1 MKSLTL
7 LQLVALASV
16 SLAFTPQL
24 QRATWTRSTRIRLPQ
39 IYMTQWDD
47 EDEPEKP
54 VSSSS
59 STVTSSTSF
68 DDAGE
73 TLKNEA
79 DQDRMDSM
87 GEYDA
92 NPAVR
97 STVFFKSFRCLCTFS
112 FSLFVVLFSFIL

>member
-16 SLAFTPQL
+16 SLAFTPQV
-24 QRATWTRSTRIRLPQ
+24 QRATWTRSSRIRLPL
-39 IYMTQWDD
+39 IYMSQWDD
-47 EDEPEKP
+47 EDDEPEKP

-59 STVTSSTSF
+59 SSPTVTRTSF

-73 TLKNEA
+73 SIKNEA

-97 STVFFKSFRCLCTFS
+97 SKDFFNH
-112 FSLFVVLFSFIL
+112 FVVCAHFHFPILLFSFIL